1 MVSAQAQEEE
11 EALAKQAMAEEKLR
25 RERECQEL
33 LAASAG
39 EIVAAIARRTNYDGL
54 QTLKM
59 MPEAVCCSLR
69 GLCETDDAEDG
80 LGRVSA
86 WAHGVLRCA
95 DAIARGDFLALELRN
110 GKAPNFLRR
119 LNPSLSALDRNGGD
133 SFHCSQRVDHYCSVS
148 DKPWKLLPLKDTI
161 DPHDGYMVRA
171 APKYEVAKLILA
183 DLKRSKQP
191 CSLTS
196 WSGVGDDLLGRRTVV
211 TRSFDETNRPP
222 PEPLPEDETQ
232 KVFDEEMAKRVTPE
246 GVAEVEAERADTAC
260 RAAMHPRLWIPDGER
275 GPPVRTDDRMRRPV
289 TGTREYA
296 RRALPAPLVPSLKLR
311 KRVFDRKITGRLG
324 DDS

>member
-1 MVSAQAQEEE
+1 
-11 EALAKQAMAEEKLR
+11 
-25 RERECQEL
+25 
-33 LAASAG
+33 
-39 EIVAAIARRTNYDGL
+39 
-54 QTLKM
+54 M
-59 MPEAVCCSLR
+59 MPAAVCASLR

-80 LGRVSA
+80 LGRVAA

-95 DAIARGDFLALELRN
+95 DALARGDFLALDLRN

-133 SFHCSQRVDHYCSVS
+133 SYDCSQRVEHYCFKS
-148 DKPWKLLPLKDTI
+148 DKPWKLLPQVDTI

-196 WSGVGDDLLGRRTVV
+196 WGGVGDDLLGRRTVV

-232 KVFDEEMAKRVTPE
+232 KVFDEEMAKRVTAE
-246 GVAEVEAERADTAC
+246 GTISASRRVEAPSRHRRDSCPSDDAGGGLFFEFGA
-260 RAAMHPRLWIPDGER
+260 
-275 GPPVRTDDRMRRPV
+275 VRTEPRCSAQAGPRSSANARTRRTAPRC
-289 TGTREYA
+289 TRA
-296 RRALPAPLVPSLKLR
+296 SSCRTASGGRPLRRTS
-311 KRVFDRKITGRLG
+311 GRG
-324 DDS
+324 GR